1 MQAVAVQ
8 YTEIRLHGCDPDQ
21 AEARP
26 RKRGDTV
33 LAGTVDKPHG
43 LREVYLVDPDG
54 YLWMPNIPVRLSHSC
69 TLEMTQEGI
78 LSANL
83 QTQGNSRTQA

>member
-54 YLWMPNIPVRLSHSC
+54 YLWMPNVPVRL
-69 TLEMTQEGI
+69 
-78 LSANL
+78 
-83 QTQGNSRTQA
+83 